1 LRQGLRKTGRNLG
14 KKGRSRMKD
23 NVAAYDPRRGGPAG
37 QTAAP
42 PGTVPPLGVYSEV
55 GPLRAVL
62 VCRPG
67 RAHERLSPR
76 ICRELNFDAPL
87 WVERAQRDFAEFVN
101 ALDHHGV
108 EALELH
114 TLLAQTLESAPARAW
129 VLDRMLAQLDVAEVL
144 GVELRAACDSLDAPR
159 LTQMLI
165 GGATLGD
172 LGLPASGAMG
182 MALALHPFVLQPL
195 PHTLCLRDSHSWV
208 HAGTLINHASWRGP
222 RSESLLVDA
231 VYRFHPRFEPVRPRV
246 WWGNGAAV
254 GAARPSADG
263 GDVMTLGKGVVLI
276 GTGARTQPQA
286 AVQIARALFEAGAAQ
301 TVIAAQ
307 LPRPGPRSGP
317 DMGPADALE
326 RIFTQ
331 CSPDVVTYRPDVVD
345 RIACQELRPGAH
357 GTAVAVQARAG
368 MHLLDLLSEVLGAPT
383 LNAIAT
389 GADQHD
395 DDDAPWDD
403 GNGALA
409 LEPGVVLGFERNA
422 RTNRRLRQA
431 GVEVIEVPGSEL
443 ARVGASAH
451 ALCCPIAREA

>member
-1 LRQGLRKTGRNLG
+1 
-14 KKGRSRMKD
+14 MKD
-23 NVAAYDPRRGGPAG
+23 NVAAFDPRRGGPAG
-37 QTAAP
+37 QTAAA
-42 PGTVPPLGVYSEV
+42 PGAAPPLGVYSEV
-55 GPLRAVL
+55 GQLRAVL
-62 VCRPG
+62 VCHPG

-76 ICRELNFDAPL
+76 ICRELKFDAPL
-87 WVERAQRDFAEFVN
+87 WVERAQRDFADFVG
-101 ALDHHGV
+101 ALTRHGV

-114 TLLAQTLESAPARAW
+114 ALLAQTLESAPARTW
-129 VLDRMLAQLDVAEVL
+129 VLERMLAHVDVAEVL
-144 GVELRAACDSLDAPR
+144 GVELRAACESLDAPR
-159 LTQMLI
+159 LAELLI

-172 LGLPASGAMG
+172 LGLPAGGAMG
-182 MALALHPFVLQPL
+182 MALTLHPFVLPPL

-208 HAGTLINHASWRGP
+208 HGGMLINHASWRGP

-231 VYRFHPRFEPVRPRV
+231 VYRFHPRFEPARPRI

-254 GAARPSADG
+254 GAPRACADG
-263 GDVMTLGKGVVLI
+263 GDVMPLGKGVVLI

-286 AVQIARALFEAGAAQ
+286 AVQIAHALFEAGAAQ

-307 LPRPGPRSGP
+307 LPRSGP
-317 DMGPADALE
+317 HFGADMSPADALE
-326 RIFTQ
+326 RVFTQ

-357 GTAVAVQARAG
+357 GAAVAVQSRAG
-368 MHLLDLLSEVLGAPT
+368 VHLLDLLSQVLGAPT

-389 GADQHD
+389 GADHD
-395 DDDAPWDD
+395 DDPDAQWDD

-409 LEPGVVLGFERNA
+409 LAPGIVLGFERNA

-431 GVEVIEVPGSEL
+431 GVEVIEVPGSEF

-451 ALCCPIAREA
+451 GLCCPIARDA